1 MILSFCLENLPMPTP
16 KVPLAPTRQMP
27 HVSQVN
33 VGEDL
38 PNPGRRHHA
47 LTMGH
52 FIKHIAGREPCT
64 HHGGWESSC
73 PCTPEG
79 LDSGSV
85 GMEEEGHD
93 RHRG

>member
-16 KVPLAPTRQMP
+16 KVPLAPTCQIP
-27 HVSQVN
+27 HGSRVN

-38 PNPGRRHHA
+38 PNPGRHRHA
-47 LTMGH
+47 LTVGH
-52 FIKHIAGREPCT
+52 FIKHIAGNAPRT
-64 HHGGWESSC
+64 HRGGWGSSC
-73 PCTPEG
+73 PHAPEG
-79 LDSGSV
+79 LGGGSV